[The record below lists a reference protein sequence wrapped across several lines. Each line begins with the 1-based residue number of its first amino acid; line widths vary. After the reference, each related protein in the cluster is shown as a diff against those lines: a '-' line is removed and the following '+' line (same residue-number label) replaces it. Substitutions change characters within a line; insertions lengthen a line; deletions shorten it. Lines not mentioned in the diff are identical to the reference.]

1 MITPPYLNPGD
12 IVGLVSPA
20 SRIESSAIS
29 TATALI
35 KRMGYRVK
43 TGKHALDSRFQ
54 FAGSDEVRAADFQ
67 AMLDDPE
74 VKMILC
80 TRGGYGMV
88 RIIDRL
94 DFSRFLENP
103 KWIAGYSDITVIHSH
118 LTTLF
123 EIESIH
129 GIMPYNFP
137 ECGAVCS
144 AIDRLFQVAGGKKP
158 AYRLPAHDFN
168 VYGRSEG
175 LLVGGNISIITSLTG
190 SVSELETEGRVLFL
204 EEVGERLYRLDRMM
218 HTLKRSGKLN
228 DLAGLIIGGLT
239 EMTDSAEGFGS
250 KADEI
255 VKDAIG
261 EVNYPVCFGFPAGH
275 ITDNYPLIIGREV
288 HLEVAEQSAK
298 IDFR

>member
-1 MITPPYLNPGD
+1 MITPPYLNTGD
-12 IVGLVSPA
+12 LIGLVSPA
-20 SRIESSAIS
+20 SRIDDSAIS

-43 TGKHALDSRFQ
+43 TGKHAFDQHFQ
-54 FAGSDEVRAADFQ
+54 FAGTDQVRAADFQ

-88 RIIDRL
+88 RIIDQL

-103 KWIAGYSDITVIHSH
+103 KWIAGYSDITIIHNH

-123 EIESIH
+123 GIESIH

-158 AYRLPAHDFN
+158 AYRLPAHEFN
-168 VYGRSEG
+168 VSGMAEG
-175 LLVGGNISIITSLTG
+175 VLVGGNISIITSLFG
-190 SVSELETEGRVLFL
+190 SVSELQTEGRILFL

-228 DLAGLIIGGLT
+228 GLAGLIIGGLT
-239 EMTDSAEGFGS
+239 EMIDSTEGFGLT
-250 KADEI
+250 ADEI

-288 HLEVAEQSAK
+288 HLEVGEQSAK